1 MNKTLTILLVAF
13 TMIGCSSSDN
23 LEDPSNLIL
32 GKWNFEAQISE
43 NGTNI
48 NLDECQKRS
57 NITFNT
63 NTFDTEYY
71 ETNNNNQCALVDED
85 KNVEY
90 NLKGDILEI
99 TSKYSDNSG
108 QQYIDVREIGILFTD
123 ENTMEIFE
131 IDRDGNN
138 QNDKSTYKRYN

>member
-32 GKWNFEAQISE
+32 GKCNFEAQISK

-63 NTFDTEYY
+63 NTFDTEDY
-71 ETNNNNQCALVDED
+71 ETNNYYECALVDE
-85 KNVEY
+85 
-90 NLKGDILEI
+90 
-99 TSKYSDNSG
+99 SKIRN
-108 QQYIDVREIGILFTD
+108 II
-123 ENTMEIFE
+123 
-131 IDRDGNN
+131 
-138 QNDKSTYKRYN
+138 